1 MVENTMKG
9 GKSLK
14 AIKEDRGKQKDIDK
28 EETTWRTNVVTD
40 KREEKQTG
48 ERRKNVGKT
57 R

>member
-9 GKSLK
+9 GKSLE
-14 AIKEDRGKQKDIDK
+14 AIKEDRGRQKNIGK
-28 EETTWRTNVVTD
+28 EETTRRTNIVTD

-48 ERRKNVGKT
+48 ERRKGEGET

>member
-1 MVENTMKG
+1 MKHD
-9 GKSLK
+9 
-14 AIKEDRGKQKDIDK
+14 DRWKKFEGNKRRQRDIGK

-48 ERRKNVGKT
+48 ERRKGEGET